1 MLILRMNEIN
11 FFERLKTPN
20 EMGRSQTINEHN
32 EKSRTSP
39 SLCIP
44 VVLSADQY
52 PEKTGRKRCTQLH
65 TGAAGQAQGD

>member
-1 MLILRMNEIN
+1 MKQKIIN

-20 EMGRSQTINEHN
+20 EMDRSQTMNEQN
-32 EKSRTSP
+32 EKSQTCP